1 MSWFAEDIKLQC
13 RVTIGGGACPP
24 SPPSFK
30 SHGICCGIS
39 VQYPETLTLTGSAI
53 RPGLLPWVCLQQ
65 LAAVTVAGPTGAV
78 QLTATR
84 PAPPSQSRQDSVSH
98 CRLRPGWGDIR
109 PFLQC
114 GNTQVHSP
122 LLQVSLS
129 FLTRLQ
135 WTGTCC
141 YRTEILTRQTD
152 VGGGDSFTPF
162 ATPLAIP
169 FCYRVPG
176 PQYKQ
181 PVKPGLRWSDS
192 NRKRT
197 ILVIKK
203 RSEMP

>member
-1 MSWFAEDIKLQC
+1 MRFRNALLECLARLGCD
-13 RVTIGGGACPP
+13 GGCGAAA
-24 SPPSFK
+24 
-30 SHGICCGIS
+30 GG
-39 VQYPETLTLTGSAI
+39 E
-53 RPGLLPWVCLQQ
+53 PGPGRG
-65 LAAVTVAGPTGAV
+65 AGPGEAG
-78 QLTATR
+78 QRAGPAAATAL

-203 RSEMP
+203 RLEMP